1 MPGLAGGADG
11 DGFVAEVVLVAL
23 MILLNG
29 FFAGAEIAVVSARTG
44 RLKPLAEAGSAAAR
58 AALRL
63 KADPDRFLAT
73 VQIGVTLV
81 GTLAS
86 AVGGVAAVER
96 LEPFL
101 AGLPPPF
108 PQRVAEPLAVGLV
121 VFAIAYLSLV
131 VGELVP
137 KSLAVRHAEGI
148 ALVIARPIE
157 VLSRVV
163 GPVVAVLTASSGVF
177 LRLLGQRPSPESPF
191 HTLDDLRA
199 IVGEAAQQGVTG
211 SAVLQ
216 GALDLHDRE
225 VREVMTPRHE
235 VVAVRRGQSR
245 KEALALA
252 RVSRHTRLPV
262 LGDSADDV
270 VGIVHALDLVEDP
283 APGRPDD
290 WSRHVRPPRFVSWGQ
305 RISLLLPELQ
315 RQHAQMALALDE
327 HGAFRGL
334 VTLEDLLEVIVGDI
348 QDEHERA
355 APPLRRLP
363 EGGCDVDAS
372 VPVKELNADY
382 GLDLPESS
390 NYVTLG
396 GLILDRLGT
405 VAKAGHELVVPPY
418 RIRVLATDGPR
429 VERAHVEAL
438 GEELP

>member
-1 MPGLAGGADG
+1 MPGVAGSADG
-11 DGFVAEVVLVAL
+11 DGFVAEVVLVAF

-44 RLKPLAEAGSAAAR
+44 RLKPLADAGSAAAQ

-101 AGLPPPF
+101 AGLPFPF
-108 PQRVAEPLAVGLV
+108 LQGVAEPLAVGLV

-137 KSLAVRHAEGI
+137 KSLAVRHAERLT
-148 ALVIARPIE
+148 LVIARPIDA
-157 VLSRVV
+157 LSRVA
-163 GPVVAVLTASSGVF
+163 GPVVAALTASSGVF
-177 LRLLGQRPSPESPF
+177 LRLLGQRPSPGSPF

-199 IVGEAAQQGVTG
+199 IVQEATQQGMAG

-245 KEALALA
+245 EEALSVA
-252 RVSRHTRLPV
+252 RASRHTRLPV

-270 VGIVHALDLVEDP
+270 MGIVHALDLLRGCRRRGARMTGPGTCARLVSSP
-283 APGRPDD
+283 GASGSPPSCPSSSGSTPRWLSPWTSTAPFEASSP
-290 WSRHVRPPRFVSWGQ
+290 SR
-305 RISLLLPELQ
+305 I
-315 RQHAQMALALDE
+315 
-327 HGAFRGL
+327 
-334 VTLEDLLEVIVGDI
+334 
-348 QDEHERA
+348 
-355 APPLRRLP
+355 
-363 EGGCDVDAS
+363 
-372 VPVKELNADY
+372 
-382 GLDLPESS
+382 
-390 NYVTLG
+390 
-396 GLILDRLGT
+396 
-405 VAKAGHELVVPPY
+405 
-418 RIRVLATDGPR
+418 
-429 VERAHVEAL
+429 
-438 GEELP
+438 